1 MQEQSSNNCWQV
13 MNTFCRINYSSI
25 DSNVHSKLEPRARNE
40 DTDGYFVDRRLLS
53 KFTFPTLNIQ
63 NSNYWNL

>member
-1 MQEQSSNNCWQV
+1 

-63 NSNYWNL
+63 NSNY